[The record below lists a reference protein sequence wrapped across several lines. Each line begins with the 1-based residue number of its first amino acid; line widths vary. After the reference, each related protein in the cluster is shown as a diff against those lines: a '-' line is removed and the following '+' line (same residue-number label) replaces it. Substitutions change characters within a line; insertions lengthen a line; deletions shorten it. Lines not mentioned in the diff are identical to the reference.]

1 MTDGPTPEQ
10 RAQLGAIGV
19 ASGLGCSVVV
29 SLIVLI
35 GGGILLDRRFDT
47 MPILTLVGVAL
58 GLVVAGYQL
67 YELSRVGLK
76 DRPAGPLGRG
86 LARLPGRRAATGPAR
101 GTRGTRTDGEE

>member
-1 MTDGPTPEQ
+1 MDGPTPEQ

-47 MPILTLVGVAL
+47 APVLTLVGVAL

-76 DRPAGPLGRG
+76 DRPAGPLGRS
-86 LARLPGRRAATGPAR
+86 LARLPGRRTRTGP
-101 GTRGTRTDGEE
+101 TRGSRGMRTDGKE

>member
-35 GGGILLDRRFDT
+35 GGGVLLDQRFDT
-47 MPILTLVGVAL
+47 EPVLTLIGVAL

-76 DRPAGPLGRG
+76 DRPAGPLGRR
-86 LARLPGRRAATGPAR
+86 LSRLPGRRVPVARTR